1 MAKNPNQLCVFCGE
15 RPQSKTKEH
24 IIPRWLIEKTG
35 DPKRLAR
42 FAYNFSTDR
51 PVEFA
56 FDQFTFP
63 ACQACNEQFSDLESY
78 AKRVLTKLEDLAP
91 LSEID
96 ITFFLDWLDK
106 IRIGLWHGH
115 LRLTGDRYKVQPRM
129 FIQPRLGMHDRMV
142 AIYRTPIADQRI
154 NFVGHDSILFQ
165 HIPSCFL
172 LIINN
177 LYFFNVSRDF
187 VFARRVGF
195 PYPAQLR
202 SKGWGG
208 PVEYYLAEGIH
219 RIMKP
224 ILKTPIVRP
233 CLEFYQPNAFARF
246 VNDNSVLYSR
256 PYVVE
261 HCLDWRGTE
270 SNVFVGKIL
279 VSRPDGQITV
289 LDGEYTPEHPMLI
302 HSNDYSLRIA
312 LAEQTLKHQTSMF
325 REVLDY
331 EYDDK
336 AVRHKMMKIYHY
348 GKRMNDIIIQKL
360 RTGAV

>member
-35 DPKRLAR
+35 DPKRQGR
-42 FAYNFSTDR
+42 FAFDFNQGR

-56 FDQFTFP
+56 FDQFTLP
-63 ACQACNEQFSDLESY
+63 ACQSCNEQFSDLENY
-78 AKRVLTKLEDLAP
+78 AKGVLTKLESGTA
-91 LSEID
+91 LSEVD

-106 IRIGLWHGH
+106 IRIGLWHGN

-142 AIYRTPIADQRI
+142 AIYRSPVVSQRI
-154 NFVGHDSILFQ
+154 NFVGHDTILFQ

-177 LYFFNVSRDF
+177 LFFFNMSRDF
-187 VFARRVGF
+187 LFARRIGF
-195 PYPAQLR
+195 PYPTQLR

-208 PVEYYLAEGIH
+208 PVEYFLTEGIH

-224 ILKTPIVRP
+224 ILKTPIISP
-233 CLEFYQPNAFARF
+233 CLEFYQPNAYARF
-246 VNDNSVLYSR
+246 VNANPELYSR

-261 HCLDWRGTE
+261 RCLDWRGAE
-270 SNVFVGKIL
+270 SNVLVGKIL
-279 VSRPDGQITV
+279 TSRPDGKMIF
-289 LDGEYTPEHPMLI
+289 LNGEYTPEQQVLT
-302 HSNDYSLRIA
+302 NVDDYSLKIT
-312 LAEQTLKHQTSMF
+312 LAEQTLRHQLAMF
-325 REVLDY
+325 REILQY
-331 EYDDK
+331 EYEDVS
-336 AVRHKMMKIYHY
+336 VRHKMIKLYEY
-348 GKRMNDIIIQKL
+348 GKKQNGILIERL
-360 RTGAV
+360 RNGNL